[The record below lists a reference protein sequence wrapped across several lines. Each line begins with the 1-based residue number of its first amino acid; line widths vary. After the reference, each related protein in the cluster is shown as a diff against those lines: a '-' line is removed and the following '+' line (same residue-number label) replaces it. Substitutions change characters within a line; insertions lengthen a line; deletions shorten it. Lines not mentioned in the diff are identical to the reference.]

1 MYIITEEQTMWL
13 TALLEE
19 AVGRANTDEKKGKL
33 LSLKEKVAH
42 AFSFIPS
49 INTTE
54 QDVKDA
60 KEILES
66 LRRITETYTENP
78 DLEAVDDYEYIKRE
92 MIGQLEYLS
101 TIREKIVDD
110 ANFMKDYLRKEL
122 YSTLALE
129 YTDPTDGSKGVS
141 QAKADRL
148 VEVDPRYLT
157 VKKQYNR
164 IQEVASMV
172 KTRYEHYTRTL
183 QAVIQSCSSARKFK
197 SMQH

>member
-78 DLEAVDDYEYIKRE
+78 DLEAVEDYEYTTRGKIGELEYKSTKKEKRE
-92 MIGQLEYLS
+92 DE
-101 TIREKIVDD
+101 
-110 ANFMKDYLRKEL
+110 
-122 YSTLALE
+122 
-129 YTDPTDGSKGVS
+129 
-141 QAKADRL
+141 
-148 VEVDPRYLT
+148 
-157 VKKQYNR
+157 
-164 IQEVASMV
+164 
-172 KTRYEHYTRTL
+172 
-183 QAVIQSCSSARKFK
+183 
-197 SMQH
+197 